1 MKCLIVA
8 RPMSTT
14 IDDEA
19 QGVSARFDVLVKTG
33 TVENWRGTMQVAAI
47 PFASSAVQMTSAI
60 KTSIRNQLA
69 AAPLGIN
76 VLDQDTFVFGASLTS

>member
-14 IDDEA
+14 IDDES

-33 TVENWRGTMQVAAI
+33 TTTNFQGTMNVPAI
-47 PFASSAVQMTSAI
+47 AFSSSAVQMTSTI
-60 KTSIRNQLA
+60 KTSIRNQLSA
-69 AAPLGIN
+69 VGVN

>member
-33 TVENWRGTMQVAAI
+33 TTVNFQGTMNVPGIA
-47 PFASSAVQMTSAI
+47 FASSAVQMTSSI

-69 AAPLGIN
+69 ALQPAIN